1 MIFMAGGFQRTA
13 WSAATRAA
21 LCSVAL
27 MTDAHVENVTSPSS
41 KKANSFNIVNTS
53 LIDRDSGV
61 FATIR
66 GGVLSPG

>member
-13 WSAATRAA
+13 WIAATRAA

-41 KKANSFNIVNTS
+41 KKANSFNMVNTS
-53 LIDRDSGV
+53 
-61 FATIR
+61 
-66 GGVLSPG
+66 